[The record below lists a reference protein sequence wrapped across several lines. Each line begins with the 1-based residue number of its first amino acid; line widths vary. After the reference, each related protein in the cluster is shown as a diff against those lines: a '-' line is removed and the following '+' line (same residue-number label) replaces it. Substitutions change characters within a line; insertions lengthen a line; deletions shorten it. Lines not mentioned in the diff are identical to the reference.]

1 MEKYDHK
8 KIEPKWQKEWAD
20 ANIFKT
26 SEEKD
31 KPKCYVLDMFPYP
44 SGSGLHTGH
53 TRIYT
58 ASDVYARMK
67 RAQGFNVLHPTG
79 WDAFG
84 LPAEQFA
91 MKNKIHPSVAVKKN
105 TDCFREQMKAVGF
118 SYDWEREISTADP
131 KFYKWTQWTFLK
143 MLEKGLAYES
153 YEPIIWCPSCQTG
166 LANEDLE
173 GNVCERCGTIVEQ
186 KPMRQWVL
194 KITDYAERLL
204 SDIDVLQWPESIK
217 ESQKNWIGKSEGA
230 ELTFATSNGSEF
242 KVFTTRPDTLFGAT
256 YCVIAPE
263 HKLLDDWKGDIKN
276 WVEVEKYR
284 AEMKKKTEIERT
296 AEGKEKTGVKL
307 EGVTAK
313 NPVNGDELP
322 IFISDYV
329 LAHYGTGAVMA
340 VPAHDERDYAFA
352 KKFGLPIKTVI
363 EPITGEKRENE
374 ELRKSIVAIV
384 HNKKNDTFLSINWG
398 EKLGGN
404 LFVGGGREGNEDP
417 IACAVREIEEETGYK
432 NAKHISSSEM
442 IHHHYVAF
450 SKGVNRN
457 IDAVGLYFELVN
469 EDHIATKHEE
479 DEKGKFSVQWITRDD
494 AKNKIKDELHVLVFE
509 RLVEEKAYVGRGQ
522 MVNSGKFDGMENVDA
537 KKAIAEFAGGHMKT
551 TYKLRDWTFSRQR
564 YWGEPIPVVHCKK
577 DGVVPIPEKELPLML
592 PDVEFYEPSGTG
604 ESPLVNIRDWV
615 ETTCP
620 KCGGPAERETN
631 TMPQWAGSS
640 WYYLRF
646 IDPKNET
653 TLVDKEKEKYWSP
666 VDMYVGGMEHATRH
680 LIYARFWHK
689 FLFDI
694 GAVNYSEPFTRLESV
709 GLVLGEGGVK
719 MSKRLGNVVNP
730 TDVVENYGA
739 DTLRVYE
746 MFMGPFDQSCAWST
760 ESIIGPR
767 RFLEKIWKI
776 SEKVSKDAVM
786 SGDVETH
793 FHQTIKKVAED
804 IDAFKF
810 NTAVSQLMIFVN
822 ELDSCEK
829 VSQEMFEGLLKLMT
843 PFAPHMTEE
852 LWHNFGH
859 TTFIYNEAWP
869 KFDAWK
875 LQEAMMTIAIQI
887 NGKLRDTILVPSDK
901 EEDVIKDLAL
911 ASKKVAEWTKG
922 KEIKKVI
929 YVKGRLVSIVV

>member
-457 IDAVGLYFELVN
+457 IDAVGL
-469 EDHIATKHEE
+469 
-479 DEKGKFSVQWITRDD
+479 
-494 AKNKIKDELHVLVFE
+494 
-509 RLVEEKAYVGRGQ
+509 
-522 MVNSGKFDGMENVDA
+522 
-537 KKAIAEFAGGHMKT
+537 
-551 TYKLRDWTFSRQR
+551 
-564 YWGEPIPVVHCKK
+564 
-577 DGVVPIPEKELPLML
+577 
-592 PDVEFYEPSGTG
+592 
-604 ESPLVNIRDWV
+604 
-615 ETTCP
+615 
-620 KCGGPAERETN
+620 
-631 TMPQWAGSS
+631 
-640 WYYLRF
+640 
-646 IDPKNET
+646 
-653 TLVDKEKEKYWSP
+653 
-666 VDMYVGGMEHATRH
+666 
-680 LIYARFWHK
+680 
-689 FLFDI
+689 
-694 GAVNYSEPFTRLESV
+694 
-709 GLVLGEGGVK
+709 
-719 MSKRLGNVVNP
+719 
-730 TDVVENYGA
+730 
-739 DTLRVYE
+739 
-746 MFMGPFDQSCAWST
+746 
-760 ESIIGPR
+760 
-767 RFLEKIWKI
+767 
-776 SEKVSKDAVM
+776 
-786 SGDVETH
+786 
-793 FHQTIKKVAED
+793 
-804 IDAFKF
+804 
-810 NTAVSQLMIFVN
+810 
-822 ELDSCEK
+822 
-829 VSQEMFEGLLKLMT
+829 
-843 PFAPHMTEE
+843 
-852 LWHNFGH
+852 
-859 TTFIYNEAWP
+859 
-869 KFDAWK
+869 
-875 LQEAMMTIAIQI
+875 
-887 NGKLRDTILVPSDK
+887 ILN
-901 EEDVIKDLAL
+901 
-911 ASKKVAEWTKG
+911 W
-922 KEIKKVI
+922 
-929 YVKGRLVSIVV
+929 